1 LILGSYNNLSL
12 SATSTSKER
21 REVYDEHKNL
31 IEIWD
36 DSDGKLIEKRFY
48 RFIYSKKER

>member
-1 LILGSYNNLSL
+1 MI
-12 SATSTSKER
+12 TQK

-36 DSDGKLIEKRFY
+36 DADGKLIEKRFY
-48 RFIYSKKER
+48 RFVIPWDKS